1 MKKLT
6 NWELCQEIV
15 VYGQAINRMIED
27 IELIKSEAAKLE
39 MSDGLRETI
48 NKVINQYNN
57 QLTEIVAA
65 NWINFSNSGVKHLFK
80 TFRKGYLL
88 NFQDRMKDDLTV
100 LSEYQ
105 DELLKAMDYIHK
117 VQSKAAAINKEM
129 TESKK
134 DKENENFDLYDN
146 NNNWIDGGD
155 FKNIYKAINGIESYG
170 LKDGNYYITGDTY
183 KADFEII
190 KSEIDGLKFSVLKGD
205 C

>member
-48 NKVINQYNN
+48 TKVINQYNN

-117 VQSKAAAINKEM
+117 VQTKAAAINKEM
-129 TESKK
+129 TEKK
-134 DKENENFDLYDN
+134 DKDNENFDLYDN

-170 LKDGNYYITGDTY
+170 LKDGSYYITGDTY

-190 KSEIDGLKFSVLKGD
+190 NSEIDGLKFSVLKGD